1 MKKLFVTGAVLFFVL
16 ALVSVSSATNG
27 YFSSGFSIKN
37 QGLAGAGVA
46 LPLDSLAT
54 SMNPAGMAFVG
65 TRIDVGL
72 SLFNP
77 NRGYTVSGNPSG
89 VQGTFGLE
97 PGTVESDSEWFAIP
111 VLGANKMLNE
121 SSALGIAIFGN
132 GGMNT
137 NYDKRTF
144 GDPNS
149 SRTGVDLM
157 QLFITPTY
165 AVKLHPKHAVGI
177 SAIFAYQSFEAKGLK
192 AFSGFSSDP
201 SRLTNNDHDSSYGY
215 GARIGYLGEVL
226 PSLFLGA
233 SYQTN
238 IWMSRFDD
246 YKGLFAERGDFDIP
260 QNWTV
265 GLAFKP
271 IPSLAFAAD
280 VQKIYYSDVKAI
292 NNPLLPNLQNS
303 RLGDDNG
310 AGFGWKDMTVFKA
323 GVQWE
328 SSDVWTWRAG
338 YSYGEQPIDGSQVL
352 FNILAPGVVQN
363 HVTAGVTRKIGK
375 NQGIDFA
382 LMHAFSHSVLGPNP
396 LEVPGQQTIRLRMNQ
411 WEASVGYSWTF

>member
-1 MKKLFVTGAVLFFVL
+1 MKKLFMTGAVLFFVL

-27 YFSSGFSIKN
+27 YFTHGFSIKN
-37 QGLAGAGVA
+37 QGLAGVGVA

-54 SMNPAGMAFVG
+54 STNPAGMAFVG

-97 PGTVESDSEWFAIP
+97 PGTVESDSEWFVIPAI
-111 VLGANKMLNE
+111 GANKMLNE
-121 SSALGIAIFGN
+121 NNALGIAIFGN

-144 GDPNS
+144 GDPTS

-157 QLFITPTY
+157 QAFITPTY
-165 AVKLHPKHAVGI
+165 AVKLHPKHAVGV
-177 SAIFAYQSFEAKGLK
+177 SAILAYQSFEAKGLRSF
-192 AFSGFSSDP
+192 AGFSSDP
-201 SRLTNNDHDSSYGY
+201 SKLSNNNHDSSYGY
-215 GARIGYLGEVL
+215 GARFGYLGEVF
-226 PSLFLGA
+226 PNLFLGA

-238 IWMSRFDD
+238 IWMSKLGD
-246 YKGLFAERGDFDIP
+246 YRGLFAERGDFDIP

-265 GLAFKP
+265 GLAFKATP
-271 IPSLAFAAD
+271 ALTFAAD
-280 VQKIYYSDVKAI
+280 VQKIYYSDIKAI
-292 NNPLLPNLQNS
+292 NNPLLPNLATS

-310 AGFGWKDMTVFKA
+310 AGFGWNDMTVFKA
-323 GVQWE
+323 GVQWD

-363 HVTAGVTRKIGK
+363 HVTAGVTRKICK

-382 LMHAFSHSVLGPNP
+382 LMHAFSHSVSGPNP
-396 LEVPGQQTIRLRMNQ
+396 LEIPGQQTIRVRMNQ